1 MKTTALSN
9 KIEALFQLVYMN
21 IEGTMKTLVVKYP
34 FKLNK
39 NMLQKAILQVTY
51 SQLEIYK
58 GERNNRGTYLELSL
72 TKVLSGEGTL
82 APDT

>member
-1 MKTTALSN
+1 
-9 KIEALFQLVYMN
+9 
-21 IEGTMKTLVVKYP
+21 
-34 FKLNK
+34 
-39 NMLQKAILQVTY
+39 MLQKAILQVTQ
-51 SQLEIYK
+51 SHLEIYK